1 METNLQ
7 RTLALK
13 TFSVDRLVPCGK
25 NETLFLMVAKCIW
38 SPESFLQNR
47 SKPGAKM
54 TNFAIPHYI
63 KKWFAPSGPDFY
75 AIFKMVHHFSVLQKL
90 AKLLSNL

>member
-1 METNLQ
+1 M
-7 RTLALK
+7 
-13 TFSVDRLVPCGK
+13 VPCGK
-25 NETLFLMVAKCIW
+25 NETLFAKVGECIW
-38 SPESFLQNR
+38 LPESFLQNR
-47 SKPGAKM
+47 KKTGAKIA
-54 TNFAIPHYI
+54 NFAISQYF